1 MKILTLNVLKSLVI
15 NEDVH
20 LMAILGDDPT
30 IDITLGGVKILTLNV
45 LKSLVV
51 NVDVHLVV
59 ILEDKSNY
67 RCYAWW
73 SENLNS

>member
-1 MKILTLNVLKSLVI
+1 MV
-15 NEDVH
+15 
-20 LMAILGDDPT
+20 ILGDRPT
-30 IDITLGGVKILTLNV
+30 IDITLCGVKIVTLKV

-67 RCYAWW
+67 
-73 SENLNS
+73 